1 MHRGYVKL
9 WRKSVDSP
17 IFQND
22 NVWRLWTY
30 LLMKATHRQTQVLVG
45 TTPVDLQPGQMVF
58 GRNKAKDETGMTE
71 QKIRTSLKC
80 LERLGNLTIQ
90 TTNRFSIVTICN
102 WGIYQSE
109 ESPTNQPTNQQL
121 TSNQPATNQQL
132 TTYKN
137 SKNNKKEDMCALF
150 DEFWTAYDLKKNRKK
165 AEQAWRKTQPEDRP
179 AIITAAKKYR
189 ATITDQQYQ
198 KHATTWLNGECWN
211 DDVSQPEPTDA
222 FAPAETMTDDERNA
236 LLEKMQHM
244 TPAEAEA
251 HRRFDAEREKLQAI
265 WIEAG
270 LDL

>member
-1 MHRGYVKL
+1 MELSMDGWIKLHRRMLEWEWYTDANAFRVFVHLILIANRFPAKWRGVTIDVGQRITSLDSIAESIGLSKRQVRTAIDKL
-9 WRKSVDSP
+9 
-17 IFQND
+17 
-22 NVWRLWTY
+22 
-30 LLMKATHRQTQVLVG
+30 KATGEVVTEVTRNALLVTVCNYETYQTEDSEQRHG
-45 TTPVDLQPGQMVF
+45 FDTQMS
-58 GRNKAKDETGMTE
+58 R
-71 QKIRTSLKC
+71 KC
-80 LERLGNLTIQ
+80 HADDT
-90 TTNRFSIVTICN
+90 
-102 WGIYQSE
+102 
-109 ESPTNQPTNQQL
+109 QL
-121 TSNQPATNQQL
+121 TP
-132 TTYKN
+132 
-137 SKNNKKEDMCALF
+137 NKKEKKEKKENNTLF

-165 AEQAWRKTQPEDRP
+165 AEQAWRKTRPEDRA

-211 DDVSQPEPTDA
+211 DDLSQPEPTDV